1 VALSAF
7 RKKPQRLEQIVNK
20 VYTANMKMSDRRK
33 DLRPREKIQARG
45 AEALSD
51 YELLMAIIGSGTQYA
66 DVTKLARE
74 VQKLLKEKGSELA
87 YEDLLSIKSLGPAKA
102 TNIMAGFELWRRQF
116 EVSERPIIDSPEK
129 AVEQLSDIRDKK
141 QEYFVCLTLD
151 GANRL
156 IAKRII
162 TIGTLTASL
171 VHPRE
176 VFADAITDR
185 AASIIVAHN
194 HPSGNTEP
202 SQADCDVTE
211 RLKQAGSILGVQLE
225 DHLIVTSKSYLS
237 IV

>member
-1 VALSAF
+1 
-7 RKKPQRLEQIVNK
+7 
-20 VYTANMKMSDRRK
+20 MKMSDRRK
-33 DLRPREKIQARG
+33 DLRPREKLQARG

-87 YEDLLSIKSLGPAKA
+87 YEDLLSVKSLGPAKA
-102 TNIMAGFELWRRQF
+102 TQIMAGFELWRRQF

-129 AVEQLSDIRDKK
+129 VVEQLSDIRDKK

-156 IAKRII
+156 IAKRVI

-176 VFADAITDR
+176 VFAEAITDR

-194 HPSGNTEP
+194 HPSGTLTA
-202 SQADCDVTE
+202 SSADSEVTQ
-211 RLKQAGSILGVQLE
+211 RLEEAGVVLGIKLV
-225 DHLIVTSKSYLS
+225 DHLIVSSSGHLS
-237 IV
+237 IL